1 MHLSGITIYPV
12 KSLGGIDVDAWDL
25 DDLGLAWDRRWMVVD
40 ESGRFLTQRQV
51 PAMARVRPRL
61 DPGGQ
66 LTLTHPR
73 LPSFT
78 VPDPAPEAATRPV
91 TVWGDTVP
99 ALPLGAEVGAWL
111 SKALGRPCHLVRLP
125 EGTARAVDPNYAPDA
140 RTAFTDGFPLL
151 LIGEGSL
158 ADLNARLQQPVPM
171 RRFRPNLV
179 VAGAE
184 PFAEDQWRRIRIGGI
199 TLRVVKP
206 CSRCIVTTVDP
217 DRGEV
222 VGQEPLRTLAT
233 YRLRNNKI
241 YFGQNLVHEGP
252 GRLRVGDAVTIL
264 E

>member
-1 MHLSGITIYPV
+1 MHLSGITLFPV

-25 DDLGLAWDRRWMVVD
+25 DELGLAWDRRWMVVD
-40 ESGRFLTQRQV
+40 ESGRFLTQRQL

-61 DPGGQ
+61 DPGGH

-73 LPSFT
+73 LPPLA
-78 VPDPAPEAATRPV
+78 VPEPGPEAQTRPV

-99 ALPLGAEVGAWL
+99 ALSLGSEADAWL
-111 SKALGRPCHLVRLP
+111 GEALGRPCHLVRLP
-125 EGTARAVDPNYAPDA
+125 EGTARAVDPDYAPGA

-179 VAGAE
+179 VAGTE
-184 PFAEDQWRRIRIGGI
+184 PFAEDQWRRIRIGGV

-206 CSRCIVTTVDP
+206 CSRCVVTTIDP

-233 YRLRNNKI
+233 YRLRDHKI

-252 GRLRVGDAVTIL
+252 GRLRVGDPVTVL